1 MKLTQTELEVFQLLL
16 SNLMPEIKAGTAQVN
31 AKALYELASF
41 GERTTTLDREV
52 FEIMEGLFL
61 ADPSLK
67 VHTVTELNMVAG
79 YFGMSILNI
88 FNYFNW
94 LVDDNVAKDLITLD
108 VTSYEPNDWFN
119 DRYFI
124 LLLWITSNTLL
135 GEIDDEFTIYGK
147 VFGDGVEP
155 NLVPYNRKIGSMYK
169 TELGFRLG
177 GLASEQDEFIKTKV
191 RYLMEKQNLKAF
203 INTNNSEV
211 YFVSPD
217 NEAKFHRTHFDRMWE
232 FK

>member
-1 MKLTQTELEVFQLLL
+1 LLWAHHLLLHGYNNHHDKYPINLLLLLFAEKKGESKLTLEFIEKNNNNALELYK
-16 SNLMPEIKAGTAQVN
+16 EIIK
-31 AKALYELASF
+31 LHS
-41 GERTTTLDREV
+41 TL
-52 FEIMEGLFL
+52 
-61 ADPSLK
+61 K
-67 VHTVTELNMVAG
+67 
-79 YFGMSILNI
+79 
-88 FNYFNW
+88 
-94 LVDDNVAKDLITLD
+94 
-108 VTSYEPNDWFN
+108 DWFN
-119 DRYFI
+119 DRYTI

-147 VFGDGVEP
+147 VFGEGVEP
-155 NLVPYNRKIGSMYK
+155 NLIPYNRKIGSLYK

-211 YFVSPD
+211 YFINPE